1 MNKERNLPQF
11 IQEYLDLIV
20 ASSEKFHLTL
30 KKIREITN
38 SDSLMSIYEELL
50 KTTNSDFR
58 IRKAVL
64 GTFLISNLKNLSY
77 SDQSEF
83 IRSSIIQQIEFFSN
97 KHLCLLYQYLSNLIE
112 YFESNRES
120 LLSKKEISEFK
131 SIRNQVLKESQS
143 NSRLRNNSVADI
155 KLKYIDNV
163 KENINQLVNKKQFK
177 NDLAI
182 VLKNLEEFTKDEI
195 ENFILAGMRFGN

>member
-1 MNKERNLPQF
+1 MCEEREFPIFL
-11 IQEYLDLIV
+11 QEYLDLVI

-30 KKIREITN
+30 KKIRDITN
-38 SDSLMSIYEELL
+38 SDSLMSIYGELL

-64 GTFLISNLKNLSY
+64 GTFLISNLKKLSY
-77 SDQSEF
+77 PDQSEF

-97 KHLCLLYQYLSNLIE
+97 KHLCLLYQYLTNLIE
-112 YFESNRES
+112 YFESIEES
-120 LLSKKEISEFK
+120 SLSKKEFSEFK
-131 SIRNQVLKESQS
+131 SIRHQVLKESQN
-143 NSRLRNNSVADI
+143 NSRLRNNTVVDI

-182 VLKNLEEFTKDEI
+182 VLKNL
-195 ENFILAGMRFGN
+195 